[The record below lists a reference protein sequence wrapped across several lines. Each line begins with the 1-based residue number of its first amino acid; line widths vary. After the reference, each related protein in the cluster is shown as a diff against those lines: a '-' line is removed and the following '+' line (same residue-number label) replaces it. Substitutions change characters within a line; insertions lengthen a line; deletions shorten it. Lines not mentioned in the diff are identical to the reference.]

1 MNNIE
6 NVSIKI
12 QTGVYGQFR
21 NLKNTAW
28 FALGEYVDNAVQ
40 SFENNKLRLKEANN
54 SNYHFEVRISI
65 DKDNDFIK
73 IYDNAG
79 GIDLDN
85 FHRAFEPARQP
96 DINTGLNEFGMG
108 MKTASIWFADLW
120 SVRTGALDED
130 EERLVEFDLIKV
142 LDEKRELLE
151 VENIRKE
158 TSIHFTEIILTK
170 LSKNAPSNH
179 QIDKIKR
186 HLLSI
191 YRKFIRN
198 GDMKLFINDEELI
211 YEEPEI
217 LKAPFYN
224 DLNGSSIE
232 WKKEINFSSGKYKV
246 NGFIAILSTMSSST
260 VNGLSLFRRGRV
272 IEGSHDEKYRP
283 KVLCGQ
289 NGSPRYKRIFG
300 ELELE
305 GFSVSFNKG
314 SFQEHDDLEAL
325 MEALK
330 TEISSKDF
338 DLYTQAEKYIKP
350 KTIEDNKVVGKN
362 IVNTLKKT
370 ADKEVLKA
378 KLDTSI
384 KEIENKFL
392 AANNIEFSNKAETID
407 SHEEIIELK
416 GEKYK
421 LRLELITEYAVSD
434 LYSMIILDD
443 ELFSKKIIYKI
454 NLAHPFFT
462 RFEKLKKEE
471 DYQPILLIIRSFVLA
486 EIIAPSQ
493 GTKGAGNVRLNFN
506 SFIKNL

>member
-54 SNYHFEVRISI
+54 NNYQFEVRINI

-120 SVRTGALDED
+120 SVRTAALDED

-158 TSIHFTEIILTK
+158 TSIHFTEIILNK
-170 LSKNAPSNH
+170 LSKNAPSNY
-179 QIDKIKR
+179 QIDKIKK

-191 YRKFIRN
+191 YRKFIRK
-198 GDMKLFINDEELI
+198 GDMKLYINDEELI

-217 LKAPFYN
+217 LNAPFYN
-224 DLNGSSIE
+224 NLQGESIE
-232 WKKEINFSSGKYKV
+232 WKKEINFSTGKYKV
-246 NGFIAILSTMSSST
+246 SGFIAILNTMST
-260 VNGLSLFRRGRV
+260 NTLNGISLFRRGRV

-289 NGSPRYKRIFG
+289 VGSPRYKRIFG

-305 GFSVSFNKG
+305 GFAVSFNKG
-314 SFQEHDDLEAL
+314 SFQEQDDLEAL
-325 MEALK
+325 MEALQ

-338 DLYTQAEKYIKP
+338 DLYAQAEKYIKP
-350 KTIEDNKVVGKN
+350 KTAENNKIVGKN
-362 IVNTLKKT
+362 IVTALKKT
-370 ADKEVLKA
+370 SDKEVLRA
-378 KLDTSI
+378 KLETSI
-384 KEIENKFL
+384 KEIESATL
-392 AANNIEFSNKAETID
+392 AANNVEFSKKAETID

-416 GEKYK
+416 GDKYR
-421 LRLELITEYAVSD
+421 LILELITEPTISD
-434 LYSMIILDD
+434 LYSLIILED
-443 ELFSKKIIYKI
+443 ELFSKKVIYKI

-471 DYQPILLIIRSFVLA
+471 DYQPFLLIIRSLVLA